1 MRILKTFGENAQAA
15 EAVLMQL
22 EQRGATNTAKVDG
35 VVQEIL
41 TDVRA
46 RGDKAVRTY
55 SAKFDGL
62 SDETP
67 LLVSPEEMRTAWDAT
82 SEELKAA
89 MRLAQANIRSFA
101 EKQLPRSFSFRPSE
115 GMEVGQIVRPLGSVG
130 CYVPGGRYPLPS
142 TLLMTATPA
151 QVAGVQRIVVC
162 SPKPAQETMAAAHL
176 VSQEDWAGK
185 LEFYRVG
192 GAQAIAALAFGTESI
207 VAVDKIVGPGNI
219 YVTAAKTAVSSVVGI
234 DMPAGPTEIVV
245 TSETGDASGIAADL
259 VAQAEHDPEAL
270 AILITSSAELAEEV
284 VLEVKRQ
291 SQYNDIAQLSLAA
304 QGFAFITETV
314 AQAQALTNRLA
325 PEHLTVDAGAD
336 LRWVQNAGSVFV
348 GNYAPQSMGDYISGP
363 NHVLPTG
370 RNGRVRGGLSVL
382 DFVKIIT
389 VQQYTQD
396 ALRVVGPHTI
406 ALAEAEGL
414 KGHAE
419 SVRVR
424 MR

>member
-1 MRILKTFGENAQAA
+1 MRILKTFGAGADAAA
-15 EAVLMQL
+15 EAIAQL

-35 VVQEIL
+35 VVREIL
-41 TDVRA
+41 ADVQA
-46 RGDKAVRTY
+46 HGDAAVREL

-62 SDETP
+62 TDEQA
-67 LLVSPEEMRTAWDAT
+67 LRVSREEMQAAWEAT

-89 MRLAQANIRSFA
+89 MRMAQANIRAFA
-101 EKQLPRSFSFRPSE
+101 EKQLPRAWSFRPSE

-142 TLLMTATPA
+142 TLLMTVTPA
-151 QVAGVQRIVVC
+151 QVAGVERIVVC
-162 SPKPAQETMAAAHL
+162 SPKPARETMAAAWL
-176 VSQEDWAGK
+176 ASREAGGEI
-185 LEFYRVG
+185 EFYRVG
-192 GAQAIAALAFGTESI
+192 GAQAIAAMAYGTETI
-207 VAVDKIVGPGNI
+207 GAVDKIVGPGNL
-219 YVTAAKTAVSSVVGI
+219 YVTAAKVAVSQVVGI

-245 TSETGDASGIAADL
+245 TSEIGDATGIAADL

-270 AILITSSAELAEEV
+270 AVLITSQEQLAEEV

-291 SQYNDIAQLSLAA
+291 SQTNAIAQQSLAA
-304 QGFAFITETV
+304 QGFAFVTASVDE
-314 AQAQALTNRLA
+314 ARELTNRLA

-336 LRWVQNAGSVFV
+336 VRWVKNAGSVFI

-382 DFVKIIT
+382 DFVKVIT
-389 VQQYTQD
+389 VQQYTLD

-414 KGHAE
+414 VGHAE